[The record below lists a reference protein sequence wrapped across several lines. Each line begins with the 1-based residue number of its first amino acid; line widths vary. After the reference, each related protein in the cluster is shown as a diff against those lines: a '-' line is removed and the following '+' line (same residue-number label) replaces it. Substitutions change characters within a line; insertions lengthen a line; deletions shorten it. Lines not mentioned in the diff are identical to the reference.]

1 MKLDSIEECKR
12 QIERDKKI
20 IKILREADRELK
32 EDMDKWEERAMKDL
46 YHENY

>member
-20 IKILREADRELK
+20 IKILREADEELK
-32 EDMDKWEERAMKDL
+32 EEMDKWEDEACKDL
-46 YHENY
+46 FHENA